1 MALLASTPAR
11 PESISI
17 QDAIRTARNSNPALR
32 AAHGAVRAAQ
42 ADADAARHGWL
53 PSLEVT
59 ARAVRTDEPLMAFG
73 LRLDQGQVAPQDFD
87 PARLNH
93 PDALTGFGAGAHL
106 TLPIYAGGRISA
118 GRRATSAQAGA
129 MEATWEERQNGIALG
144 VVEAYFG
151 TEAAEQGLQYAE
163 DLLSQARETE
173 RFVRLRNQQGLML
186 DADAARATAF
196 RAQAE
201 AERAAADQRVASARS
216 ALVLLVGPGAAGATL
231 STPLEPP
238 SGAVSE
244 SGDASAR
251 PSVRAAQH
259 QREAAEAATAIALG
273 SLLPSVGAQAAV
285 DTARNSSLGAGNT
298 WFTVGLAAQWN
309 LSLGDHDRLRA
320 AEARAAAAS
329 DALEWER
336 SQAQRDLD
344 EARHGLSTAQARI
357 TSAQEAMTASEEAV
371 RLRRSRH
378 EQGLLPL
385 TDVLEAQSALAGARA
400 LLLQARLEMRLARAR
415 LSVALG
421 QPVEGE

>member
-1 MALLASTPAR
+1 MALLASTAAR
-11 PESISI
+11 PDSLSI
-17 QDAIRTARNSNPALR
+17 QDAIRTARSSNPAIR

-42 ADADAARHGWL
+42 AEADAAHHGWL
-53 PSLEVT
+53 PSLAVT
-59 ARAVRTDEPLMAFG
+59 ASAVRTDEPLMAFG
-73 LRLDQGQVAPQDFD
+73 LRLDQGQVATQDFD

-93 PDALTGFGAGAHL
+93 PETLTGFGAGARL

-129 MEATWEERQNGIALG
+129 VEASWEERQNGIALG

-151 TEAAEQGLQYAE
+151 TETAEQGLRYAE
-163 DLLSQARETE
+163 ELSSQARETE
-173 RFVRLRNQQGLML
+173 RLVRARNQQGLML

-196 RAQAE
+196 RAQSE
-201 AERAAADQRVASARS
+201 AERAAAEQRLASARS
-216 ALVLLVGPGAAGATL
+216 ALLLLVGPSANGATL
-231 STPLEPP
+231 STPLDPP
-238 SGAVSE
+238 ASVASE
-244 SGDASAR
+244 SGDPSVR
-251 PSVRAAQH
+251 PSVRAAQL
-259 QREAAEAATAIALG
+259 QRQAAEAATAIALG
-273 SLLPSVGAQAAV
+273 ALLPSVGAQAAI
-285 DTARNSSLGAGNT
+285 DTARSSSLDTGNT

-329 DALEWER
+329 DALDWER
-336 SQAQRDLD
+336 SQAQRELD
-344 EARHGLSTAQARI
+344 EARRALTTGQARI
-357 TSAQEAMTASEEAV
+357 ASAQEAVTASEEAV

-378 EQGLLPL
+378 AQGLLPL
-385 TDVLEAQSALAGARA
+385 TDVLEAQSALAGAHA